1 MTRITAATALCN
13 IEANPEVIEDQVSE
27 VMQEME
33 KKLWPPPSGEE
44 EEEDEEEG
52 NGGEKS
58 AISAWKISR

>member
-1 MTRITAATALCN
+1 M
-13 IEANPEVIEDQVSE
+13 IEDQVSE

-33 KKLWPPPSGEE
+33 KKLWLPPSGEE
-44 EEEDEEEG
+44 EEEDEEDG